1 MTDRPRLPALTSVRF
16 LAALHVCLFH
26 VYAMRIAGDT
36 GWLHKVASIGD
47 VGVNFFFIPSGFIL
61 VYTYADRGTLACSS
75 YAPTGQ
81 VRVAEGGYRVSGRW
95 SFSSLF
101 AFCLLFFGLFSVSAS
116 SVVASGGDGEWRVAG
131 D

>member
-61 VYTYADRGTLACSS
+61 VYTYADRGTLAREFWWARFARIYRAHLLARLLS
-75 YAPTGQ
+75 AP
-81 VRVAEGGYRVSGRW
+81 
-95 SFSSLF
+95 F
-101 AFCLLFFGLFSVSAS
+101 LLYVPLKLHPAPS
-116 SVVASGGDGEWRVAG
+116 
-131 D
+131 